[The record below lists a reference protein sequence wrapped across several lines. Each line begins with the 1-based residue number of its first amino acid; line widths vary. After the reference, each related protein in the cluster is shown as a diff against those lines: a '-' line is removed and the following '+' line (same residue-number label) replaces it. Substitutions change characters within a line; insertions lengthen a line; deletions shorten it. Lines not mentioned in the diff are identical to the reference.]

1 MMPTRFVHQFCQA
14 FRLTNKNCGVSP
26 TKKFLE
32 TWPFPRFLYIRT
44 IAYIV
49 RRDGIWTNI
58 GPLLYHYADVP
69 HEISIELSWEE
80 VRPYICKY
88 FDILEEEHKVA
99 WWFSKPFFCANIFFG
114 DWLFFSIV
122 EMSHSTISS
131 FSLAAC
137 CQVAR
142 YTGNAE
148 GLSSNRYN
156 CIFFVANLGLLD
168 SCWARFLWQ
177 IPSLMIWDRWN
188 IHGEFVFVLGKV

>member
-1 MMPTRFVHQFCQA
+1 MTTRFVNQVCQA

-99 WWFSKPFFCANIFFG
+99 W
-114 DWLFFSIV
+114 
-122 EMSHSTISS
+122 
-131 FSLAAC
+131 
-137 CQVAR
+137 
-142 YTGNAE
+142 
-148 GLSSNRYN
+148 
-156 CIFFVANLGLLD
+156 
-168 SCWARFLWQ
+168 
-177 IPSLMIWDRWN
+177 
-188 IHGEFVFVLGKV
+188 